1 MPLSKQASYKRR
13 KRDEQIKQGKAEFQL
28 MEIKRLAVQ
37 SLHKEGL
44 SQRKI
49 ATQLGINV
57 RMVNKLV
64 HKETPYTIDDSRGR
78 KRKD

>member
-13 KRDEQIKQGKAEFQL
+13 KRAEQIKKGQADYQK

-37 SLHKEGL
+37 SLAKEGL

-49 ATQLGINV
+49 ATQLGIALCV
-57 RMVNKLV
+57 VNKLI
-64 HKETPYTIDDSRGR
+64 HKETQYTIDDSRGR